1 MTHFVTKHPDG
12 SVAITHLSPEF
23 IKLAAENGMSEAEAI
38 DHHINELKSRG
49 GIKDDDEVV
58 GKNEIQLP
66 ADREFRGAWRWL
78 TADPKVDICPHAAC
92 EVTKNRLRAERAPE
106 LARLDVEFQ
115 RALEAGDTAKQS
127 AVAAKKQQL
136 RDVTASVPV
145 PPADM
150 VAADDAF
157 LNSLRAV
164 KLPKV

>member
-1 MTHFVTKHPDG
+1 MTRFVTKHPDG

-23 IKLAAENGMSEAEAI
+23 IKLAAEKGLSEAEAI

-78 TADPKVDICPHAAC
+78 TNDPKVDICPHTAC
-92 EVTKNRLRAERAPE
+92 ELVKNKLRAERAPE
-106 LARLDVEFQ
+106 LAKLDVAFQ
-115 RALEAGDTAKQS
+115 RALEEGNAEKQ
-127 AVAAKKQQL
+127 AEVAAKKQQL
-136 RDVTASVPV
+136 RDVTNAVPAV
-145 PPADM
+145 PEGM
-150 VAADDAF
+150 VAADDDF